1 MFLSPT
7 QSTPAKACPCCA
19 TPEDVA
25 ALTIQRLAELDRLRD
40 IGLKQAET
48 LATLYPLLSPEQQFR
63 RMAGNGGTVAGYE
76 RVVRAVRQITVPEF
90 ELRGLFHGP
99 DRDAPRKRRL
109 AKAERRID
117 QPVDLEARL
126 NRILAGQES
135 VFDIRGDYR
144 TGPLDEVVAGIRATL
159 GTAPPPND
167 PFAKTAGHKP
177 PVIQAKAPALPVRP
191 KIAARIRPSRRPD
204 SAKPK
209 YIHPESAQEEPAHK
223 AAMLAIQSLGGKG
236 FRIPAKS
243 KKPSRGP
250 PK

>member
-1 MFLSPT
+1 MFSAST
-7 QSTPAKACPCCA
+7 QSSPAKACPCCA

-76 RVVRAVRQITVPEF
+76 RVVRAVRQITVLEF

-135 VFDIRGDYR
+135 IFDIRGDYR

-167 PFAKTAGHKP
+167 PFAKTAEPKP
-177 PVIQAKAPALPVRP
+177 VVPAKAPAVPPRP
-191 KIAARIRPSRRPD
+191 KIAARIQPSRRPD

-223 AAMLAIQSLGGKG
+223 AAMLAISSLGGKG

-243 KKPSRGP
+243 KRTSRGP